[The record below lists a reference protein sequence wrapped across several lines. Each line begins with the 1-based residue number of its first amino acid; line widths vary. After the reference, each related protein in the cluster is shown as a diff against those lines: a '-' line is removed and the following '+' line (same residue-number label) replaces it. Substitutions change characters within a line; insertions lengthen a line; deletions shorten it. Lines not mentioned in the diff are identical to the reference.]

1 MLAFHPQAQGT
12 DMSILKS
19 TLPGATLVCAL
30 TDVTQA
36 HAQAYPHKWVRMIIP
51 FVPGGRVGGWPG

>member
-1 MLAFHPQAQGT
+1 
-12 DMSILKS
+12 MSILKS

>member
-1 MLAFHPQAQGT
+1 
-12 DMSILKS
+12 MSILKS

-51 FVPGGRVGGWPG
+51 FVPGGRVGGSTRLAASFATPSAAT